1 MTVTWSLNFYDPNKN
16 PFFPY
21 GGNHNFTDRLQ
32 GFDIT
37 QDVHPARMGRGETLF
52 RLSNFD
58 GALTPNA
65 GGTYANVDWGKCVAK
80 IECTTPTA
88 THTVFVGVVS
98 DFTVNDNGV
107 ASYVD
112 FVCDDPYAIAGRSI
126 TEDGVVTASS
136 YYTPIDET
144 IQNFL
149 NLGTSFNS
157 ASNGVRFPALDK
169 TLGRSEV
176 LDVSGT
182 DPTLFYTANE
192 GVGNIAERIGN
203 GIMPASAAVLWPSD
217 YRFDGIYVKYQ
228 ACCVGEGLSADTDAG
243 SGRIEYTLTENP
255 TGAAQE
261 LALENLQT
269 GHNLSELTNKIKI
282 KTGTVT
288 GTTPATY
295 YSENQPTTFQY
306 GTRAATWQNHFQA
319 RSKEATRDAAGNNI
333 VDLEPYADAL
343 TNRFSE
349 YRYTAQTAT
358 TRQTLNTSSN
368 AQAAFGYLC
377 DIRWGQWAPITVKY
391 TPTGAASQIS
401 DVCVIGRRR
410 LRGTPSDVT
419 VELGLLPA
427 IDYQSLVLDSDML
440 GTLNDNRLG

>member
-1 MTVTWSLNFYDPNKN
+1 MSSWQFTIYDPQAATN
-16 PFFPY
+16 Y
-21 GGNHNFTDRLQ
+21 DFTDRLQ

-37 QDVHPARMGRGETLF
+37 QTVHPGRLGRGEALF

-65 GGTYANVDWGKCVAK
+65 GGTYGNVDWA
-80 IECTTPTA
+80 TA
-88 THTVFVGVVS
+88 AFKLLIKPPYGNHTVFVGLAA
-98 DFTVNDNGV
+98 DFTVTDNGV

-112 FVCDDPYAIAGRSI
+112 FMCDDPYAVIGRGLIESG
-126 TEDGVVTASS
+126 GVS
-136 YYTPIDET
+136 P
-144 IQNFL
+144 
-149 NLGTSFNS
+149 LGAFFGNIPEVAESLINIGATNKTV
-157 ASNGVRFPALDK
+157 NGVKMP
-169 TLGRSEV
+169 TLGQSSAEAEV
-176 LDVSGT
+176 IDVGLT
-182 DPTLFYTANE
+182 EATVFYTRYNCD
-192 GVGNIAERIGN
+192 GRISERIAN
-203 GIMPASAAVLWPSD
+203 GMLPATAGVFWPGEAVILGGTTYW
-217 YRFDGIYVKYQ
+217 Q
-228 ACCVGEGLSADTDAG
+228 AFCVGEGLSADTDSG

-261 LALENLQT
+261 LALDTLQT
-269 GHNLSELTNKIKI
+269 GHNLGEITNAVEIK
-282 KTGTVT
+282 V
-288 GTTPATY
+288 
-295 YSENQPTTFQY
+295 QPLQNIAAAEYQSINTASTDEY
-306 GTRAATWQNHFQA
+306 GERGAVWPNHFQG
-319 RSKEATRDAAGNNI
+319 RRPRGNWPAPLSFNPVPI
-333 VDLEPYADAL
+333 DMTEYADGL

-368 AQAAFGYLC
+368 AKIAFGNLC

-440 GTLNDNRLG
+440 GVLNTNRLG

>member
-1 MTVTWSLNFYDPNKN
+1 MSGWQFIIYDPQAATT
-16 PFFPY
+16 Y
-21 GGNHNFTDRLQ
+21 DFTDRLQ

-37 QDVHPARMGRGETLF
+37 QTVHPARLGRGEALF

-65 GGTYANVDWGKCVAK
+65 GGTYGNVDWARAAFKLLTKPPYGN
-80 IECTTPTA
+80 
-88 THTVFVGVVS
+88 HTVFVGLAA
-98 DFTVNDNGV
+98 DFTVTDDGV

-112 FVCDDPYAIAGRSI
+112 FMCDDPYAVIGRALIESGGISPLGAFFSSIPYTIEDLINSGATPKTGAG
-126 TEDGVVTASS
+126 VKM
-136 YYTPIDET
+136 P
-144 IQNFL
+144 
-149 NLGTSFNS
+149 
-157 ASNGVRFPALDK
+157 
-169 TLGRSEV
+169 TLGLSGAEAEV
-176 LDVSGT
+176 LDVGLT
-182 DPTLFYTANE
+182 PATVNYTRWNCD
-192 GVGNIAERIGN
+192 GRISERIAN
-203 GIMPASAAVLWPSD
+203 GLLPVTAGVFWPGDVLLLSGLTYW
-217 YRFDGIYVKYQ
+217 Q
-228 ACCVGEGLSADTDAG
+228 AYCVGEGLSADTDSG

-261 LALENLQT
+261 LALDTLQT
-269 GHNLSELTNKIKI
+269 GHNLSEITNAAEIKVQALSGI
-282 KTGTVT
+282 AAAEYQAVN
-288 GTTPATY
+288 TTSAD
-295 YSENQPTTFQY
+295 QY
-306 GTRAATWQNHFQA
+306 GERGAVWPNHFQG
-319 RSKEATRDAAGNNI
+319 RTFGNTTAPFQAQPI
-333 VDLEPYADAL
+333 DMQPFVDAL

-427 IDYQSLVLDSDML
+427 VDYQSLVLDSNML
-440 GTLNDNRLG
+440 GTLNENRLG